1 MSKKLTYEYIK
12 NQIETVGY
20 KLLSPVY
27 INNKAK
33 IKIQC
38 NKGHVY
44 EAATGNFLAGQ
55 RCPVCAGKQQHTYDY
70 IKEQLEKEGYKLL
83 SNEYKNNK
91 TKLKL
96 QCPKGHIWYVRWD
109 IFLAGNRCLICS
121 GKKKHTYEYVKNQ
134 IEKEGYKLLSKKYE
148 NTTKKIKVQC
158 PKGHIYNVKFG
169 NWLHLKHRCLICYEK
184 QKSFDYDYIKEQ
196 IEKEG
201 YKLLSKTYTDCKH
214 KIKVQCTKGH
224 IYSVSYNSFQQG
236 KRCPVCYSHCQSSR
250 MEKDVTNIV
259 KSLINYNV
267 IENDR
272 TQIINNNTGRNLELD
287 VWIPDIMKAVEFNGT
302 FWHSSDYSKN
312 KDNQKIEQCKNKG
325 INLLVIDEYNWIN
338 NKTDCI
344 NILKT
349 FLQV

>member
-1 MSKKLTYEYIK
+1 MSKKHTYEYIK
-12 NQIETVGY
+12 TQIENEGY
-20 KLLSPVY
+20 KLLSSVY
-27 INNKAK
+27 INIKEK

-38 NKGHVY
+38 NKGHIY
-44 EAATGNFLAGQ
+44 EAATGNFLTGQ
-55 RCPVCAGKQQHTYDY
+55 RCPVCAGKQQHTYEY
-70 IKEQLEKEGYKLL
+70 IKNQIENEGYKLL
-83 SNEYKNNK
+83 SPIYKNAFS
-91 TKLKL
+91 KLKI
-96 QCPKGHIWYVRWD
+96 QCPEGHVY
-109 IFLAGNRCLICS
+109 
-121 GKKKHTYEYVKNQ
+121 YVKFNNFQ
-134 IEKEGYKLLSKKYE
+134 QG
-148 NTTKKIKVQC
+148 Q
-158 PKGHIYNVKFG
+158 
-169 NWLHLKHRCLICYEK
+169 RCLICYEK

-325 INLLVIDEYNWIN
+325 IDLLVLDECNWIN
-338 NKTDCI
+338 NKTVCI